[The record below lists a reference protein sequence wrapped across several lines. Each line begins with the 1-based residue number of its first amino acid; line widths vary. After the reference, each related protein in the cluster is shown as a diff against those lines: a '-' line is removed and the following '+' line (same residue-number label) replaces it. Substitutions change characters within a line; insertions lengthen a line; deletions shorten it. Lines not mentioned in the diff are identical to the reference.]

1 MLTLLNVNVIVKI
14 IVTCITFIIVK
25 NNDIYMIIN
34 KNLKT
39 NTSDIFCTLIVSL
52 LEAFTIN
59 IRLNIEFIKKLPLQI
74 KFSSELPEN
83 NMIFV
88 I

>member
-1 MLTLLNVNVIVKI
+1 MLKLLNVNVIVKI

-59 IRLNIEFIKKLPLQI
+59 ISLNIEFIKKLPLQI

>member
-59 IRLNIEFIKKLPLQI
+59 ISLNIEFIKKLPLQI

>member
-14 IVTCITFIIVK
+14 IVTCITFIIVNK
-25 NNDIYMIIN
+25 NDINMIIN

-59 IRLNIEFIKKLPLQI
+59 ISLNIEFIKKLPLQI

-83 NMIFV
+83 NMIIV

>member
-1 MLTLLNVNVIVKI
+1 MLKLLNVNVIVRI

-59 IRLNIEFIKKLPLQI
+59 ISLNIEFIKKLPLQI

>member
-59 IRLNIEFIKKLPLQI
+59 ISLNIEFIKKLPLQI

-83 NMIFV
+83 NMIIV

>member
-14 IVTCITFIIVK
+14 IVTCITFIIVNK
-25 NNDIYMIIN
+25 NDINMIIN

-59 IRLNIEFIKKLPLQI
+59 ISLNIEFIKKLPLQI

>member
-1 MLTLLNVNVIVKI
+1 MLKLLNVNVIVRI

-59 IRLNIEFIKKLPLQI
+59 ISLNIEFIKKLPLQI

-83 NMIFV
+83 NMIIV

>member
-1 MLTLLNVNVIVKI
+1 MLKLLNVNVIVKI

-59 IRLNIEFIKKLPLQI
+59 ISLNIEFIKKLPLQI

-83 NMIFV
+83 NMIIV

>member
-1 MLTLLNVNVIVKI
+1 MLKLLNVNVIVRI